1 MQAESLNKDCR
12 PPAAD
17 AFPAYPASWYLFCA
31 SSQLNDQPLSQR
43 MLGRQLVAY
52 RTAHGQVAVLDAHC
66 AHLGADLGCGT
77 VVGETL
83 QCPFHNWR
91 YGTNGVCTSIPHA
104 AEIPSFARLRTYPV
118 AERHGSVFFFNGPE
132 PLFPLPF
139 ILGADPADFVA
150 GKTFRYVADCNWYMN
165 SAHAFDTQHFAAVH
179 DRRLL
184 APPSVDCP
192 APYAR
197 RNSYHAEV
205 IGKSIFDRI
214 LRVVAGRTVNITLTI
229 WGGNMAVITAG
240 FERVRSGFLMAMQPL
255 ENGKTLCQGIIYARR
270 TGNLLRAFTR
280 LNLSIR
286 RLFTFGYLADEAR
299 RLLGTRYNPASL
311 GPNDKDMIEYF
322 QWVASLPQTAAIPI
336 NPKAKEGYDE
346 KTDRCFD
353 VPASCGSVSVIASA
367 AAKG

>member
-1 MQAESLNKDCR
+1 MGAGRSFPTTTWRIAMQAKSSSKGFR
-12 PPAAD
+12 PPSAE

-31 SSQLNDQPLSQR
+31 SGQLKDKPFSQR
-43 MLGRQLVAY
+43 ILGRQLVAY
-52 RTAHGQVAVLDAHC
+52 RKASGQVAVMDANC
-66 AHLGADLGCGT
+66 AHLGADLGCGS
-77 VVGETL
+77 VVGDTL

-91 YGTNGVCTSIPHA
+91 YGADGVCTSIPHA

-139 ILGADPADFVA
+139 ILDADPADFVA

-184 APPSVDCP
+184 APPSMDCP

-205 IGKSIFDRI
+205 IGHTVFDRMF
-214 LRVVAGRTVNITLTI
+214 RVVAGRTVNITLTI
-229 WGGNMAVITAG
+229 WDGSMALITAA
-240 FERVRSGFLMAMQPL
+240 FDRVRSGFLMDMQPL
-255 ENGKTLCQGIIYARR
+255 ENGQTLCQRIIYARR
-270 TGNLLRAFTR
+270 TRNLLRAFTP

-286 RLFTFGYLADEAR
+286 RLLTFAYPPGEAPPLAGAR
-299 RLLGTRYNPASL
+299 SNP
-311 GPNDKDMIEYF
+311 
-322 QWVASLPQTAAIPI
+322 
-336 NPKAKEGYDE
+336 
-346 KTDRCFD
+346 
-353 VPASCGSVSVIASA
+353 
-367 AAKG
+367 